1 MKKFSEILTE
11 TILKKESKREV
22 DSIIN
27 ESIVDGFKKLAS
39 ASKEKLSSFKDAF
52 ATKAKDLLSK
62 TLSSLVKSLVSSIQS
77 KKSVDVKSQMEQN
90 PMFKEFLS
98 ETDAINEISSDFDK
112 KAVDSVIGKKGEV
125 TEESVQYSNQNII
138 SEGITDSADTITT
151 KIFSSVYTI
160 IAKALGAVGYVIK
173 PEFRNWYDRLIR
185 KIQKKF
191 YSTKLGQSIKDL
203 PPEVEQDVM
212 QKFQAIIGIVVV
224 IVMVWII
231 VSTLNGDSDA
241 VSNSAAGGATAEELD
256 NAADNVDA
264 AEGADVKEIENA
276 SENPGSGSEQS
287 STASDTAKTET
298 NVKSGTEA
306 AEATVKGESASST
319 KMYKV
324 TGGKDF
330 NTKISYADESPE
342 IYDMRQKYIS
352 DRIDAIEKANPNM
365 SSTVLRALKSKAGME
380 YDYAFANGKVLS
392 IRDGNITPIEANN
405 FTESLSN
412 PKAFL
417 ENTGALDGKTAN
429 LDALKGLDDKF
440 NAGQL
445 ADAGVETINF
455 NSYGIPVKIDLSKIP
470 EADKSLNPTQLA
482 QKYVKAVAERAAK
495 AKAEEEELGI

>member
-11 TILKKESKREV
+11 TVLEKESKQEV

-27 ESIVDGFKKLAS
+27 EGIIDGFKKLAT

-125 TEESVQYSNQNII
+125 TEESVQYSNKNII
-138 SEGITDSADTITT
+138 SEDIADSVDTITT

-160 IAKALGAVGYVIK
+160 IAKALGAIGYVIK
-173 PEFRNWYDRLIR
+173 PEFRNWYDRLVR

-231 VSTLNGDSDA
+231 VSTL
-241 VSNSAAGGATAEELD
+241 
-256 NAADNVDA
+256 
-264 AEGADVKEIENA
+264 KR
-276 SENPGSGSEQS
+276 P
-287 STASDTAKTET
+287 
-298 NVKSGTEA
+298 
-306 AEATVKGESASST
+306 
-319 KMYKV
+319 
-324 TGGKDF
+324 
-330 NTKISYADESPE
+330 
-342 IYDMRQKYIS
+342 
-352 DRIDAIEKANPNM
+352 
-365 SSTVLRALKSKAGME
+365 VL
-380 YDYAFANGKVLS
+380 
-392 IRDGNITPIEANN
+392 
-405 FTESLSN
+405 
-412 PKAFL
+412 
-417 ENTGALDGKTAN
+417 
-429 LDALKGLDDKF
+429 
-440 NAGQL
+440 
-445 ADAGVETINF
+445 
-455 NSYGIPVKIDLSKIP
+455 
-470 EADKSLNPTQLA
+470 PT
-482 QKYVKAVAERAAK
+482 R
-495 AKAEEEELGI
+495 

>member
-11 TILKKESKREV
+11 TVLEKESKQEV

-27 ESIVDGFKKLAS
+27 EGIIDGFKKLAT
-39 ASKEKLSSFKDAF
+39 ASKEKLSNFKNAF
-52 ATKAKDLLSK
+52 VSKTKDLLSK

-125 TEESVQYSNQNII
+125 TEESVQYSNKNII
-138 SEGITDSADTITT
+138 SEDIADSVDTITT

-160 IAKALGAVGYVIK
+160 IAKALGAIGYVIK

-264 AEGADVKEIENA
+264 AEAGSAAADTLETGNA
-276 SENPGSGSEQS
+276 GS
-287 STASDTAKTET
+287 
-298 NVKSGTEA
+298 VHF
-306 AEATVKGESASST
+306 
-319 KMYKV
+319 YKLP
-324 TGGKDF
+324 GGKDLSD
-330 NTKISYADESPE
+330 TKISYSDEPPE
-342 IYDMRQKYIS
+342 VFDMKQKYIEE
-352 DRIDAIEKANPNM
+352 RLDAIEEANPNL
-365 SSTVLRALKSKAGME
+365 SSSALRAAKSKIGME

-455 NSYGIPVKIDLSKIP
+455 NSYGIPVKIDLSKISD
-470 EADKSLNPTQLA
+470 ADKSLNPTQLA
-482 QKYVKAVAERAAK
+482 QKYVKEVAERAAK

>member
-11 TILKKESKREV
+11 TVLEKESKQEV

-27 ESIVDGFKKLAS
+27 EGIVDGFKKLAT

-125 TEESVQYSNQNII
+125 TEESVQYSNKNII
-138 SEGITDSADTITT
+138 SEDIADSADTITT

-160 IAKALGAVGYVIK
+160 IAKALGAIGYVIK

-231 VSTLNGDSDA
+231 VSTLNGDSDV

-256 NAADNVDA
+256 NAADTADA
-264 AEGADVKEIENA
+264 AEAGSAAADTLETGNA
-276 SENPGSGSEQS
+276 GS
-287 STASDTAKTET
+287 
-298 NVKSGTEA
+298 VHF
-306 AEATVKGESASST
+306 
-319 KMYKV
+319 YKV
-324 TGGKDF
+324 PDGKDF

-365 SSTVLRALKSKAGME
+365 SSTLLRALKSKAGLE
-380 YDYAFANGKVLS
+380 YDYAFANGKILS
-392 IRDGNITPIEANN
+392 IKDGNISAMDANT
-405 FTESLSN
+405 FSDSLGD
-412 PKAFL
+412 PKTFL
-417 ENTGALDGKTAN
+417 ENTGALDGKVAN
-429 LDALKGLDDKF
+429 LDALNGLDDKF
-440 NAGQL
+440 TVEQL
-445 ADAGVETINF
+445 ADAGVETVTF
-455 NSYGIPVKIDLSKIP
+455 ESYGVPVKIDISKISD
-470 EADKSLNPTQLA
+470 ADKSLNPTQLA

>member
-11 TILKKESKREV
+11 TVLEKESKQEV

-27 ESIVDGFKKLAS
+27 EGIVDGFKKLAT

-125 TEESVQYSNQNII
+125 TEESVQYSNKNII
-138 SEGITDSADTITT
+138 SEDIADSVDTITT

-160 IAKALGAVGYVIK
+160 IAKALGAIGYVIK
-173 PEFRNWYDRLIR
+173 PEFRNWYDRLVR

-241 VSNSAAGGATAEELD
+241 VSNSAAGGAAAEELD
-256 NAADNVDA
+256 NAADTADA
-264 AEGADVKEIENA
+264 AEAGSAAADTLEAGNA
-276 SENPGSGSEQS
+276 GS
-287 STASDTAKTET
+287 
-298 NVKSGTEA
+298 VHF
-306 AEATVKGESASST
+306 
-319 KMYKV
+319 YKLP
-324 TGGKDF
+324 GGKDLSD
-330 NTKISYADESPE
+330 TKISYSDEPPE
-342 IYDMRQKYIS
+342 VFDMKQKYIEE
-352 DRIDAIEKANPNM
+352 RLDAIEKANPNL
-365 SSTVLRALKSKAGME
+365 SSSALRAAKSKIGME
-380 YDYAFANGKVLS
+380 YDYAFANGKILS
-392 IRDGNITPIEANN
+392 IKDGNISAMDANT
-405 FTESLSN
+405 FSDSLGD
-412 PKAFL
+412 PKTFL
-417 ENTGALDGKTAN
+417 ENTGALDGKVAN
-429 LDALKGLDDKF
+429 LDALNGLDDKF
-440 NAGQL
+440 TVEQL
-445 ADAGVETINF
+445 ADAGVETVTF
-455 NSYGIPVKIDLSKIP
+455 EAYGIPVKIDISKLP
-470 EADKSLNPTQLA
+470 DADKSLNPAQLA
-482 QKYVKAVAERAAK
+482 EKYVEEVAK
-495 AKAEEEELGI
+495 KAEEVRIEEQELGI

>member
-11 TILKKESKREV
+11 TILEKESKQEV

-27 ESIVDGFKKLAS
+27 EGIVDGFKKLAT

-125 TEESVQYSNQNII
+125 TEESVQYSNKNII
-138 SEGITDSADTITT
+138 SEDIADSVDTITT
-151 KIFSSVYTI
+151 KIFSSVYNVI
-160 IAKALGAVGYVIK
+160 SKVLEKIGYVIK
-173 PEFRNWYDRLIR
+173 PEFRNWYDRLVR
-185 KIQKKF
+185 KVQKKF

-212 QKFQAIIGIVVV
+212 QKFQAIIGIVVI
-224 IVMVWII
+224 IVMIWII
-231 VSTLNGDSDA
+231 TSTLNGDSNDI
-241 VSNSAAGGATAEELD
+241 STAATGGAAAEELD
-256 NAADNVDA
+256 NAADTADA
-264 AEGADVKEIENA
+264 AEAGSAAADTLEAGNA
-276 SENPGSGSEQS
+276 GS
-287 STASDTAKTET
+287 
-298 NVKSGTEA
+298 VHF
-306 AEATVKGESASST
+306 
-319 KMYKV
+319 YKLP
-324 TGGKDF
+324 GGKDLSD
-330 NTKISYADESPE
+330 TKISYSDEPPE
-342 IYDMRQKYIS
+342 VFDMKQKYIEE
-352 DRIDAIEKANPNM
+352 RLDAIEEANPNL
-365 SSTVLRALKSKAGME
+365 SSSALRAAKSKIGME
-380 YDYAFANGKVLS
+380 YDYAFANGKILS

-412 PKAFL
+412 PKVFL

-455 NSYGIPVKIDLSKIP
+455 NSYGIPVKIDLSKISD
-470 EADKSLNPTQLA
+470 ADKSLNPTQLA
-482 QKYVKAVAERAAK
+482 QKYVKEVAERAAK